1 MRYAAILVARQFV
14 KSSGPGGH
22 FCKITKKKTM
32 LDGLENCVY
41 QISLTA
47 SRVFNKYITMGRV
60 GIKNRDE
67 KNHWHGLTIRVMIFI
82 TGDNY
87 TCIDLVRDP
96 VHLLLTDL
104 HFQYI
109 VFRTFSFLVLLLS
122 LLLYTLDLYNIW
134 GLPLYEV
141 IISIGSISV
150 LLSVLRLESNRRLR
164 LST

>member
-1 MRYAAILVARQFV
+1 
-14 KSSGPGGH
+14 
-22 FCKITKKKTM
+22 
-32 LDGLENCVY
+32 
-41 QISLTA
+41 
-47 SRVFNKYITMGRV
+47 
-60 GIKNRDE
+60 
-67 KNHWHGLTIRVMIFI
+67 MIFI

-109 VFRTFSFLVLLLS
+109 VFRTFCFLVLLLS

-141 IISIGSISV
+141 TISNGLHIGVVIFVKIGIKQKIEAEHIKVVYWIMINCPSIMTLITGRSP
-150 LLSVLRLESNRRLR
+150 LFLILTCYNNARWRTDCKCPFINRPQIRFLKTPILESNNKV
-164 LST
+164 SQIVWQP

>member
-1 MRYAAILVARQFV
+1 
-14 KSSGPGGH
+14 
-22 FCKITKKKTM
+22 
-32 LDGLENCVY
+32 
-41 QISLTA
+41 
-47 SRVFNKYITMGRV
+47 MGRV

-67 KNHWHGLTIRVMIFI
+67 KNYQHGLTIRVMIFI

-87 TCIDLVRDP
+87 TCIDFVRDP
-96 VHLLLTDL
+96 LHLLLTDL
-104 HFQYI
+104 HLQYI

-141 IISIGSISV
+141 IISIGFISV

>member
-1 MRYAAILVARQFV
+1 
-14 KSSGPGGH
+14 
-22 FCKITKKKTM
+22 M

-67 KNHWHGLTIRVMIFI
+67 KITDMGFGLTIRVMIFI